1 MKRIRVFIFF
11 LFILVLLVGCGSTK
25 TNVTKEKKISIEDKV
40 KQKMEKMTLEQKIAQ
55 MLVVYYTNDT
65 VDDSLKETL
74 KKYNLGGF
82 ILMKDNITTF
92 DKTKKFV
99 DDLQKNSDIPMI
111 ISIDQEGGKVQRLEL
126 LEDIKPTYIPSM
138 YELGETNDKELA
150 YQVGKVTAEEL
161 RTIGVNVVYA
171 PVLDI
176 YSNKDN
182 EVIGTRSFGTTPE
195 QVSDMA
201 ISYAKGL
208 EENGVI
214 ATYKHFPGHGDTS
227 TDSHYDLPVINKSY
241 DELKNFELIPF
252 KKAIENDAKIIMI
265 GHLNITSIDNEPSS
279 LSKKIITDVLYKD
292 LGYKGLVI
300 TDALNMGAITN
311 NYTDEEIYTKT
322 INAGTDLLLMPNG
335 SKKTIEYIK
344 KNISEERI
352 NKSVEKILKFKY
364 TYLTN
369 YKTLDKSYLN
379 SKEHQDIISK
389 INVND

>member
-126 LEDIKPTYIPSM
+126 LEDIKPTYIQSM

-201 ISYAKGL
+201 LSFSKGL
-208 EENGVI
+208 EGNGVI

-364 TYLTN
+364 TYLKD